1 MTPWTNWAL
10 QSLACLPGVVVFVEL
25 FRALPLM
32 ENLNHLKM
40 TTQKVMGVV
49 RSSRIS
55 DHWKEKILPH
65 YAGGILAAS
74 LLNVVYIAIMAAGFA
89 LAFCLVGMWFLG
101 GFAQTA
107 AMLLEPSV
115 QIIAAVLGMAYAVA
129 RVKLTPEQGND
140 YHLGSKLL
148 HHLALDSRLVRKAAF
163 DLDCS
168 LASARKLPKPS
179 GPPVFVTGL
188 ARAGTTI
195 LLEAIYASG
204 RFATLTYR
212 DMPFITAPNL
222 WKSISSG
229 RRQHAELK
237 ERAHKD
243 RLLVNYDSPEA
254 FEEIFWMTFDRDNY
268 VKERHLAP
276 HKPPREVLIQYRR
289 YVSNI
294 IAKDSGKAPLRY
306 LAKNNSNLLRIASL
320 KRAFPEAV
328 ILVPFRN
335 PLDHAKSLMVQHQ
348 RFVKTHQE
356 DPFSLRYMNWLGHHE
371 FGANLKPFLFCD
383 EALPSSPEELD
394 DFSYWVRYWGCV
406 YDYVLNKHA
415 DDIVLFDY
423 DRFCRQP
430 AACLE
435 ELAPILHLDKEQLEP
450 FFSKVKSSTLHDH
463 PPVDPTVLAQAEAV
477 HQALHQRVMAEAK
490 ELPIVSRI
498 PEAHK
503 AD

>member
-10 QSLACLPGVVVFVEL
+10 QALACLPGVVVFVEL
-25 FRALPLM
+25 FRVLPM
-32 ENLNHLKM
+32 MDNLNHLKM
-40 TTQKVMGVV
+40 STQKVMGVV
-49 RSSRIS
+49 RSSKVS

-65 YAGGILAAS
+65 YAGVILAAS
-74 LLNVVYIAIMAAGFA
+74 LLNVLYIAIMAAGFA

-101 GFAQTA
+101 GLAKA
-107 AMLLEPSV
+107 AALLLEPSV
-115 QIIAAVLGMAYAVA
+115 QIIAAILGAAYAVA
-129 RVKLTPEQGND
+129 RVKLTPEQGGD

-168 LASARKLPKPS
+168 LSAARKLPPPP
-179 GPPVFVTGL
+179 GPPVYVTGL

-195 LLEAIYASG
+195 LLEAVYASG

-212 DMPFITAPNL
+212 DMPFITAPNM
-222 WKSISSG
+222 WKSISAG
-229 RRQHAELK
+229 RRQYAEAK

-254 FEEIFWMTFDRDNY
+254 FEEIFWMTFDRGSY
-268 VKERHLAP
+268 VKERHLSP
-276 HKPPREVLIQYRR
+276 HKPPNEVLRQYRR

-294 IAKDSGKAPLRY
+294 IAKDSGEAPLRY
-306 LAKNNSNLLRIASL
+306 LAKNNNNLLRIASL
-320 KRAFPEAV
+320 KRAFPDAV

-348 RFVKTHQE
+348 RFVKTHHE
-356 DPFSLRYMNWLGHHE
+356 DPFSLKYMNWLGHHE
-371 FGANLKPFLFCD
+371 FGANLKPFRLNNDAMPRC
-383 EALPSSPEELD
+383 PEELD

-406 YDYVLNKHA
+406 YDYVLVNHS

-435 ELAPILHLDKEQLEP
+435 ELAPILRLDKEQLEP
-450 FFSKVKSSTLHDH
+450 FFSKVKSSTRHDH
-463 PPVDPTVLAQAEAV
+463 PPVDPMVMAEAEAV
-477 HQALHQRVMAEAK
+477 HRALRQRVMAGAAK
-490 ELPIVSRI
+490 TMLYAGPRQ
-498 PEAHK
+498 
-503 AD
+503 